1 MINDERV
8 YQMTQIALY
17 EKQDGAADERIWS
30 YYRTDYLSMQ
40 MMVSFFCGSI
50 CFALIFGVYAIY
62 HFDELLLKVY
72 GEDVVALITQIVL
85 YYLIFI
91 VAFLLL
97 TFIIYFFRYRSALAN
112 QRLLYKAYGK
122 LMESYEAEEGQ
133 R

>member
-17 EKQDGAADERIWS
+17 EKEDGVSDARIRS

-40 MMVSFFCGSI
+40 LMISFFCGTV
-50 CFALIFGVYAIY
+50 CFALLFGVYAIY
-62 HFDELLLKVY
+62 HFDELLIRVY
-72 GEDVVALITQIVL
+72 GEDLFALITQIVL

-97 TFIIYFFRYRSALAN
+97 TFLIYFFRYRNALAN

-122 LMESYEAEEGQ
+122 LMESYETEGRQ

>member
-17 EKQDGAADERIWS
+17 EKQDGAADERIRS